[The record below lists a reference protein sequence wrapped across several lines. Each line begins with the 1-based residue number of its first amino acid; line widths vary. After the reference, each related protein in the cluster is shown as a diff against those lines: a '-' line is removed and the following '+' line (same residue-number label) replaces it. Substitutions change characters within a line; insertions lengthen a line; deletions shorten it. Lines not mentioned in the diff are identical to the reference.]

1 MFINICYRSGFDS
14 EVIALSVAI
23 KFDSDSKMVERR
35 EKIWGSKIYIIC
47 IIYILGV
54 CSDSGF

>member
-23 KFDSDSKMVERR
+23 KFDSDSKMVVRR
-35 EKIWGSKIYIIC
+35 EKIWGSKIYIIY
-47 IIYILGV
+47 IIYYIYFRGL
-54 CSDSGF
+54 

>member
-23 KFDSDSKMVERR
+23 KFDSDSARASIILYR
-35 EKIWGSKIYIIC
+35 EFSC
-47 IIYILGV
+47 
-54 CSDSGF
+54 